1 MFSKT
6 AEPSMPPTRPTTAPA
21 SSHRSTLAPDIK
33 ITGEISST
41 GTIEVLGEIDGSV
54 TASTL
59 IVGAEGRIAG
69 TVSAETVEVKGR
81 LDGQVSCR
89 SFTLRA
95 AAQVTADVNYTT
107 LVIENGARIEG
118 RFTLG
123 KP

>member
-1 MFSKT
+1 
-6 AEPSMPPTRPTTAPA
+6 MPPTRPTTAPA
-21 SSHRSTLAPDIK
+21 SAHRSTLAPDIK
-33 ITGEISST
+33 ITGEITST

-69 TVSAETVEVKGR
+69 SVSAETVEVKGR

-107 LVIENGARIEG
+107 LVIENGATIEG

-123 KP
+123 KV